1 VPAGRPDEPN
11 GMTAMPARRSTNSI
25 PAPERSPAYRRV
37 SALPWDAIAADLD
50 RDGFAI
56 TPVAVLEPDEC
67 AELREGFT
75 DDGRFRSTID
85 MARYRFGEGSYRY
98 YTRPLPPAIA
108 ALRAAAYPPLAEVAN
123 TWAERL
129 GETTRYPAALDD
141 FTEVCRVA
149 GQSKPTPLILRY
161 VTGGWNALHQDL
173 YGVVAFPL
181 QLTVA
186 LSRPNVDFE
195 GGENLLVEL
204 RPRTQSRATSIS
216 LPQGHAL
223 IFPTRHRP
231 VPGTRGYYRAAV
243 RHGVSTVR
251 SGQRY
256 TLGVIFHDAA

>member
-1 VPAGRPDEPN
+1 
-11 GMTAMPARRSTNSI
+11 MPALRSTNSI
-25 PAPERSPAYRRV
+25 PASERSPAYLRV
-37 SALPWDAIAADLD
+37 TALPWDAIAADLD
-50 RDGFAI
+50 RDGYAV
-56 TPVAVLEPDEC
+56 TPDPVLEPDEC
-67 AELREGFT
+67 AELRDGFR

-85 MARYRFGEGSYRY
+85 MGRYRFGEGSYRY
-98 YTRPLPPAIA
+98 YSCPLPLTVA
-108 ALRAAAYPPLAEVAN
+108 ALRGAAYPPLAEVAN

-129 GETTRYPAALDD
+129 GEGTRYPAALGD
-141 FTEVCRVA
+141 FSEVCRLA

-173 YGVVAFPL
+173 YGAVAFPL

-186 LSRPNVDFE
+186 LTRPNADFE
-195 GGENLLVEL
+195 GGENLLVEQ
-204 RPRTQSRATSIS
+204 RPRTQSRGTSIV
-216 LPQGHAL
+216 LPQGHAV

-251 SGQRY
+251 AGERY